1 MWEPGREA
9 GPLDGLSAQFQAEPS
24 AYRQLLTGN
33 QLAGTALPP
42 GTRRKAPLL
51 VCSPLCLGC
60 GWAHQ
65 APGISPGGLVT
76 LPVPVRAALSL
87 MFLSSTVFL

>member
-1 MWEPGREA
+1 MDAAVLVWEPGREA

-42 GTRRKAPLL
+42 EPEGKPPSWFAPHC
-51 VCSPLCLGC
+51 VWDAGGHIRPL
-60 GWAHQ
+60 AS
-65 APGISPGGLVT
+65 A
-76 LPVPVRAALSL
+76 
-87 MFLSSTVFL
+87 